1 MVANIINNEVE
12 QEDFVACSKGEMM
25 ELDDKE
31 EKKVPKTTYVED
43 TMTDSKE
50 EEKCTKLMTPRS

>member
-1 MVANIINNEVE
+1 
-12 QEDFVACSKGEMM
+12 MM